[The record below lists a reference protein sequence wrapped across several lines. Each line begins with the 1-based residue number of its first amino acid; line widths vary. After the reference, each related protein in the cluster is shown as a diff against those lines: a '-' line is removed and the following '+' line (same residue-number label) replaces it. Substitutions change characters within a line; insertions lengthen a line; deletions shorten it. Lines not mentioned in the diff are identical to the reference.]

1 VTKLQDWWDRQPR
14 DRKIAWCMFIFSNTG
29 FVVCL
34 VLFILHII
42 SSRFMLGITLGLSW
56 MALQYESA
64 NSIFITKDD

>member
-1 VTKLQDWWDRQPR
+1 
-14 DRKIAWCMFIFSNTG
+14 MFIFSNTG